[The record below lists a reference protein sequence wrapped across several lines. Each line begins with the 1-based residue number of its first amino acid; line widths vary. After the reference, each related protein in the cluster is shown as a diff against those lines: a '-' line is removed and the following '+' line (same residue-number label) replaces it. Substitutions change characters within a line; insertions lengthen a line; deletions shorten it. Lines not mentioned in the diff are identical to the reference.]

1 LSRWDE
7 KEKQQS
13 KGVSG
18 ILFLAIM
25 VFAIGF
31 TIGVF
36 WGLSWASS
44 VGEVVP
50 RVFGEE
56 TQILSSSL
64 TKTVHITLYDG
75 ISVGDSVHVTTG

>member
-1 LSRWDE
+1 LARWDE
-7 KEKQQS
+7 KENQQS

-18 ILFLAIM
+18 VLFLAIM

-44 VGEVVP
+44 VVEILP
-50 RVFGEE
+50 PVFGEE
-56 TQILSSSL
+56 E
-64 TKTVHITLYDG
+64 D
-75 ISVGDSVHVTTG
+75 

>member
-1 LSRWDE
+1 MARWDE
-7 KEKQQS
+7 KEEERS

-18 ILFLAIM
+18 ILFLAII

-44 VGEVVP
+44 VIEVVP
-50 RVFGEE
+50 HVFG
-56 TQILSSSL
+56 I
-64 TKTVHITLYDG
+64 
-75 ISVGDSVHVTTG
+75 GDSVVTRP